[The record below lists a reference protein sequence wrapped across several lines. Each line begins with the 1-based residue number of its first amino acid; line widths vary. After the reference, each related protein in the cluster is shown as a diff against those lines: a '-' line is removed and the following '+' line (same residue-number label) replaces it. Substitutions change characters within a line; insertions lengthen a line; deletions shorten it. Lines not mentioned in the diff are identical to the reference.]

1 MPDLMRGGE
10 GRVVLADPDDSVA
23 GRVLEGSRTET
34 GRTAEDEQAHGT
46 PNNARRAPAF
56 VAHDVAVIVQ
66 AESDLPD
73 WLTGPHGP
81 LGPDAVFVRGELLR
95 CWGLSEVWRLQLGGP
110 EPRSVIVKRG
120 TGEMAEEARRYR
132 ELVVPLGIAAPRLLT
147 TRGGDDGQP
156 VVLVLQDVGSSTL
169 EQRPTAAGYEMAVR
183 TLSKI
188 RAVAARRLARDP
200 AIGMRL
206 RQTVDDFAET
216 AHRAA
221 VGLAELRPDLAE
233 ALDGPAKVLTHRL
246 EQLSGQPDTIVHG
259 DFQGKNLIHGAE
271 GSIVP
276 VDWPGAYVHPNL
288 GDLYL
293 LLREARHHERILK
306 IDANGLIN
314 VFAREAETDPVSV
327 REQIRTGG
335 LCWTMLALR
344 WAVEEGVRT
353 VPVSAGWIDELVAD
367 ALSLAMPALG

>member
-1 MPDLMRGGE
+1 MIVP
-10 GRVVLADPDDSVA
+10 
-23 GRVLEGSRTET
+23 
-34 GRTAEDEQAHGT
+34 AEL
-46 PNNARRAPAF
+46 
-56 VAHDVAVIVQ
+56 
-66 AESDLPD
+66 DLPD
-73 WLTGPHGP
+73 WLTGPEGP
-81 LGPDAVFVRGELLR
+81 LGPHAVFVRGELLR
-95 CWGLSEVWRLQLGGP
+95 QWGLSEVWRLQLGGP

-120 TGEMAEEARRYR
+120 TGEMAEEAGRYR
-132 ELVVPLGIAAPRLLT
+132 ELVVPLGIATPRLLT
-147 TRGGDDGQP
+147 TQGGDEGQP
-156 VVLVLQDVGSSTL
+156 VVLVLQDVGSNTL
-169 EQRPTAAGYEMAVR
+169 DQRPTAAGYEMAVR

-188 RAVAARRLARDP
+188 RAVAARRLARDL
-200 AIGMRL
+200 AIGMSL
-206 RQTVDDFAET
+206 RRTVDAFTET

-271 GSIVP
+271 GAIVP

-306 IDANGLIN
+306 LDADALIK
-314 VFAREAETDPVSV
+314 VFARETGTDPVSV
-327 REQIRTGG
+327 RDQMITGG

-344 WAVEEGVRT
+344 WVVEGVRT
-353 VPVSAGWIDELVAD
+353 VPVAGWIDELVAD
-367 ALSLAMPALG
+367 ALSLAKPVPG